1 MRERKKERRRAN
13 EREIERENEREGERE
28 REYDIQSNL
37 TCLPKAGMLSE
48 IAERW
53 LKNSDLRF
61 FSLYAFR
68 INETR

>member
-13 EREIERENEREGERE
+13 EREIERERMRERGRE

-61 FSLYAFR
+61 FSLNAFR
-68 INETR
+68 NN